1 MLRRIL
7 TSIRVVLL
15 GGEAEETRNREE
27 TAVMALSHPTESK
40 HHHAL
45 VVVLGDAGRSPRMSY
60 HALSL
65 LQDGSDV
72 TLVGYGGS
80 PLLPQLTEYGRGSSK
95 SRFTFRPIPR
105 HPAYAVFN
113 TFKPLKALFQLV
125 SLFAVLFRCTAGSN
139 KDNGSPVDV
148 LLLQI
153 PPAIPTMLVCIVV
166 AFVRRVRLV
175 FDWHNFGHSLMGY
188 GVDGRRG
195 AREGLLQRLARSYEM
210 ALGPMADG
218 NLCVTN
224 AMGRLLKEAYRGTEA
239 TTFYDRPRRDV
250 FTGRTDVRAG
260 VALLSR
266 FVEDER
272 RERSARSDSALVVR
286 CLQLVMD
293 RMRGRGMGREGDLK
307 LGTSG
312 EGAETTSLA
321 CRITSKSARSRSNR
335 SGQRRN
341 TAADPST
348 REALL
353 MVSST
358 SWTPDEDFSILLDAM
373 VRYDGRA
380 AAHAALPYIVLFVT
394 GKGPLKDHYLQK
406 IDRLELSHVAI
417 RTVWLEPEDYPRLLG
432 CADLGVSLHASS
444 SGVDLPM
451 KVVDMFGA
459 QTPVAAL
466 GYPCL
471 AEEMVVEGK
480 NGVVFSSSGG
490 LCERLEEL
498 LADDWEGL
506 GRMQRYVRGQSGRG
520 CERSEGLERWEEA
533 WQRVARGVILGDLTQ
548 GREI

>member
-1 MLRRIL
+1 MAHSLL
-7 TSIRVVLL
+7 TEKS
-15 GGEAEETRNREE
+15 E
-27 TAVMALSHPTESK
+27 
-40 HHHAL
+40 HHHVV

-65 LQDGSDV
+65 LQNGSDV

-80 PLLPQLTEYGRGSSK
+80 SLLPQLTEYARGGTK

-105 HPAYAVFN
+105 HPAHALFN
-113 TFKPLKALFQLV
+113 TFKPLKALFQLA
-125 SLFAVLFRCTAGSN
+125 SLFAVLFRCTACN
-139 KDNGSPVDV
+139 KDRSPADV

-153 PPAIPTMLVCIVV
+153 PPAIPTMLVCIIV
-166 AFVRRVRLV
+166 AFVRRMRLV

-188 GVDGRRG
+188 GADGERG
-195 AREGLLQRLARSYEM
+195 AGEGVLQRVARSYETG
-210 ALGPMADG
+210 LGPMAHG

-224 AMGRLLKEAYRGTEA
+224 AMGRMLKETYRGTLA
-239 TTFYDRPRRDV
+239 TTFYDRPRQDV
-250 FTGRTDVRAG
+250 FTGRTDVGVG

-272 RERSARSDSALVVR
+272 REGNTRSDSALVVR

-293 RMRGRGMGREGDLK
+293 RMQGKEGGGGGGGAP
-307 LGTSG
+307 GTG
-312 EGAETTSLA
+312 GQGKVVETTSTA
-321 CRITSKSARSRSNR
+321 CRITSKGARKRNNRFKQSHNAAFNPSN
-335 SGQRRN
+335 
-341 TAADPST
+341 

-373 VRYDGRA
+373 VRYDDRA
-380 AAHAALPYIVLFVT
+380 AAHTELPCILLFVT
-394 GKGPLKDHYLQK
+394 GKGPLKDYYLQK
-406 IDRLELSHVAI
+406 IDCLELSHVAI

-459 QTPVAAL
+459 ETPVAAL

-471 AEEMVVEGK
+471 AEEMVMDGE
-480 NGVVFSSSGG
+480 NGVVFSSSAE
-490 LCERLEEL
+490 LCERLEAL
-498 LADDWEGL
+498 LVDDWEGL
-506 GRMQRYVRGQSGRG
+506 RRMQRYVRGQSGQG
-520 CERSEGLERWEEA
+520 YEHWEEA
-533 WQRVARGVILGDLTQ
+533 WQRVARGIILGD
-548 GREI
+548 